1 MASVLAW
8 ASTTPTASSGQKNK
22 HVPPAELRGL
32 YAITDETLIPE
43 STFVATVEQALRGG
57 AAIIQYRDKSGNEA
71 KRLEQ
76 ASALRS
82 LCGEYNACLI
92 INDDIGLAKAV
103 DANGVHLGEE
113 DVSIEQARLMLGKDA
128 IIGAS
133 CYNQLQRAVEA
144 QAAGAD
150 YVAFGAVFTSSTKP
164 GACAANCELIHEAKS
179 QLEIPV
185 CAIGGIDKSNAAQVI
200 DAGADM
206 TALISGLFSEA
217 EIALTAKYLSGLF
230 D

>member
-22 HVPPAELRGL
+22 HVTPAELRGL

-57 AAIIQYRDKSGNEA
+57 AAIIQYRDKSTNEA

-92 INDDIGLAKAV
+92 INDDIRLAKSV
-103 DANGVHLGEE
+103 DASGVHLGEE
-113 DVSIEQARLMLGKDA
+113 DVSIEQARLMLGEDA
-128 IIGAS
+128 IIGVS

-164 GACAANCELIHEAKS
+164 GARAANCELIKEAKS

-185 CAIGGIDKSNAAQVI
+185 CAIGGIDKSNVAQVI

-217 EIALTAKYLSGLF
+217 DIALTAKYLSGLF

>member
-1 MASVLAW
+1 M
-8 ASTTPTASSGQKNK
+8 SSAK
-22 HVPPAELRGL
+22 LRGL

-43 STFVATVEQALRGG
+43 SAFVATIEQALHGG
-57 AAIIQYRDKSGNEA
+57 TAIIQYRDKSGNEA
-71 KRLEQ
+71 KRLAQ
-76 ASALRS
+76 ASALRT
-82 LCGEYNACLI
+82 LCNQYNACLI
-92 INDDIGLAKAV
+92 INDDTRLAEAV

-113 DVSIEQARLMLGKDA
+113 DVSIEQARLMLGDSA
-128 IIGAS
+128 IIGVS

-150 YVAFGAVFTSSTKP
+150 YVAFGAVFTSPTKP
-164 GACAANCELIHEAKS
+164 GARPASCELVREAKS

-206 TALISGLFSEA
+206 TALISGLFSA
-217 EIALTAKYLSGLF
+217 ADISLTAKYISGLF

>member
-1 MASVLAW
+1 M
-8 ASTTPTASSGQKNK
+8 SSAK
-22 HVPPAELRGL
+22 LRGL

-43 STFVATVEQALRGG
+43 SAFVATIEQALRGG
-57 AAIIQYRDKSGNEA
+57 TAIIQYRDKTGNEA
-71 KRLEQ
+71 KRLAQ
-76 ASALRS
+76 ASALRT
-82 LCGEYNACLI
+82 LCNQYNACLI
-92 INDDIGLAKAV
+92 INDDTGLAEAV

-113 DVSIEQARLMLGKDA
+113 DVSIEQARLMLGDSA
-128 IIGAS
+128 IIGVS

-150 YVAFGAVFTSSTKP
+150 YVAFGAVFTSPTKP
-164 GACAANCELIHEAKS
+164 GARPASCELVREAKS

-185 CAIGGIDKSNAAQVI
+185 CAIGGIDKSNVAQVI

-217 EIALTAKYLSGLF
+217 DISLTAKYISGLF

>member
-43 STFVATVEQALRGG
+43 SIFVATVEQALRGG
-57 AAIIQYRDKSGNEA
+57 ATIIQYRDKSGNEA

-113 DVSIEQARLMLGKDA
+113 DVSIEQARLMLGDDA
-128 IIGAS
+128 IIGVS
-133 CYNQLQRAVEA
+133 CYNQLQRAIVA

-164 GACAANCELIHEAKS
+164 SARAANCELIHEAKS

-217 EIALTAKYLSGLF
+217 DIARTAKYLSGLF

>member
-1 MASVLAW
+1 
-8 ASTTPTASSGQKNK
+8 
-22 HVPPAELRGL
+22 
-32 YAITDETLIPE
+32 
-43 STFVATVEQALRGG
+43 
-57 AAIIQYRDKSGNEA
+57 
-71 KRLEQ
+71 
-76 ASALRS
+76 
-82 LCGEYNACLI
+82 
-92 INDDIGLAKAV
+92 
-103 DANGVHLGEE
+103 VHLGEE

-128 IIGAS
+128 IIGVS